1 VLLVVDF
8 RVNAKQQLVIEK
20 FECIYSILC
29 SLMNVRSKHLRS
41 PVLPASRASEAG
53 GMQGI

>member
-41 PVLPASRASEAG
+41 PVLPACW
-53 GMQGI
+53 